1 MPYAFYN
8 QIWIQFISIVSQS
21 YQTRKS
27 LCICECETGIK
38 KAEISTFFKQLLF
51 LCICIIGGSMII
63 IIAYRHGNGTTKYE
77 YIILIEYVSWIMEVA
92 YNHNS
97 KQEINQNEFFLYT
110 TIIIMINFF
119 LLYLIYQS
127 VSSYLF
133 MSFLC
138 MYYMCCI

>member
-1 MPYAFYN
+1 MAYAFYN

-27 LCICECETGIK
+27 LCICEWETGIK

-51 LCICIIGGSMII
+51 LCICLIGGSII
-63 IIAYRHGNGTTKYE
+63 IITAYRHDNGTTKYK
-77 YIILIEYVSWIMEVA
+77 YIILIEYVSWIMEAA

-97 KQEINQNEFFLYT
+97 KQEINQNEFFVYT
-110 TIIIMINFF
+110 AIIILVNIF

-138 MYYMCCI
+138 MYDMCYI